1 MEQEIKDISIERIRK
16 YHPDALGIGNDL
28 LIDYTEH
35 FVEEGRSPIYKFP
48 LRMDGLFIALREKG
62 VSDFSINLKE
72 FLVGPNELVIGSPGD
87 LMQSTINEGIYLSQ
101 TLMVS
106 SNFLKEM
113 YISLNSFMPFFASRK
128 EKPVFLLTD
137 NEVQELKE
145 YFVLIMDAVKRGCR
159 DFLVGVCGSA
169 TNDAGMGMLQ
179 ALGFRFYDID
189 DQEIID
195 GCGGRLQ
202 DVARID
208 DTVVMD
214 AVRQCRFTVACD
226 VDTPFCGS
234 EGAAYVFAPQKG
246 ADMEMVARLDSGMVS
261 FAKVIEKTYGID
273 VTSMAVAGAAGGMGG
288 GFYAFLNASLKRG
301 VDMVLDA
308 IDFDSII
315 RGADLVITGEGK
327 IDYQTVKGKTAA
339 GVLARAKAQDI
350 PVVAIAGRVE
360 MCDSVAQMGFAGVY
374 PIMENEMPLAVAMQP
389 DCAAANVEKTVKK
402 IVTNLHIS

>member
-1 MEQEIKDISIERIRK
+1 MKIVVASDSFKGSLSSREVAEAAVRGIRQIL
-16 YHPDALGIGNDL
+16 PICELVGVNVADGGEGTVDAVVEALGGEVMATVVSDPL
-28 LIDYTEH
+28 
-35 FVEEGRSPIYKFP
+35 GRPISVRYGIVGKMAIIEMAAASGLP
-48 LRMDGLFIALREKG
+48 LLREEER
-62 VSDFSINLKE
+62 NPWLT
-72 FLVGPNELVIGSPGD
+72 
-87 LMQSTINEGIYLSQ
+87 STYG
-101 TLMVS
+101 TG
-106 SNFLKEM
+106 EM
-113 YISLNSFMPFFASRK
+113 
-128 EKPVFLLTD
+128 
-137 NEVQELKE
+137 
-145 YFVLIMDAVKRGCR
+145 IMDAVKRGCR
-159 DFLVGVCGSA
+159 DFLVGVGGSA

-179 ALGFRFYDID
+179 ALGFRFYNID

-195 GCGGRLQ
+195 GSGGRLQ

-208 DTVVMD
+208 DAGVMD

-246 ADMEMVARLDSGMVS
+246 ADMEMLARLDSGMVS
-261 FAKVIEKTYGID
+261 FAEVIEKTYGID
-273 VTSMAVAGAAGGMGG
+273 VTSMAGAGAAGGMGG
-288 GFYAFLNASLKRG
+288 GSYAFLNATLKRG

-315 RGADLVITGEGK
+315 RGANLVITGEGK

-389 DCAAANVEKTVKK
+389 DFAAANVEKTVKK

>member
-1 MEQEIKDISIERIRK
+1 MKVVIASDSFKGSLSSREVAEAAVRGIRQVL
-16 YHPDALGIGNDL
+16 PICELVGVNVADGGEGTVDAVVEALGGEVVATVVSDPL
-28 LIDYTEH
+28 
-35 FVEEGRSPIYKFP
+35 GRPISARYGIVGKMAIIEMAAASGLP
-48 LRMDGLFIALREKG
+48 LLREER
-62 VSDFSINLKE
+62 N
-72 FLVGPNELVIGSPGD
+72 PW
-87 LMQSTINEGIYLSQ
+87 QTSTYG
-101 TLMVS
+101 TG
-106 SNFLKEM
+106 EM
-113 YISLNSFMPFFASRK
+113 
-128 EKPVFLLTD
+128 
-137 NEVQELKE
+137 
-145 YFVLIMDAVKRGCR
+145 IMDAVKRGCR
-159 DFLVGVCGSA
+159 DFLVGLGGSA

-208 DTVVMD
+208 DTGVMD

-261 FAKVIEKTYGID
+261 FAEVIEKTYGMD
-273 VTSMAVAGAAGGMGG
+273 VTSMAGAGAAGGMGG
-288 GFYAFLNASLKRG
+288 GFYAFLNATLKRG

-350 PVVAIAGRVE
+350 PVVAIAGSVE
-360 MCDSVAQMGFAGVY
+360 KCESVEQMGFAGVY

-389 DCAAANVEKTVKK
+389 DFAAANVEKTVKK
-402 IVTNLHIS
+402 IVTNLHMS